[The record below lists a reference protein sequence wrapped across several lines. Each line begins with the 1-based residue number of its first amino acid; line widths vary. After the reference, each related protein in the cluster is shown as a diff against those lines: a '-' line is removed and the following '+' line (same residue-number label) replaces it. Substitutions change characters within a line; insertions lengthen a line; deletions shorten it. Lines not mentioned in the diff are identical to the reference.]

1 MTPGPLDAAGS
12 LALLPRLDKAPTG
25 IVGLDEITGGGIPR
39 GRSTLVVGSAG
50 AGKTLFA
57 VECLVNGAVEYGE
70 PGVLISFEESGEDLA
85 QNAASL
91 GHDLRRLERDGL
103 LLIDHV
109 RLEHCE
115 IGETGE
121 FDLEPLLLRIQDAV
135 DEIGAKRI
143 ALDTIESIFGGIS
156 NEAILRAELRRL
168 FLWLRE
174 RGMTAIITAEQ
185 GTESLTRHGIE
196 EYVSDC
202 VILLDHRVLNQVSTR
217 LLRVVKYRGTEHG
230 TNEYP
235 FLIDRSGITVF
246 PITSTELA
254 YEVSAERVPTGVPD
268 LDAMLG
274 GAGYY
279 RGSSVLLMGTAG
291 TGKTSI
297 AGRFVEAACERGERC
312 LYFAFEEAA
321 SQIRR
326 NLAPVGIDLARWEEA
341 GGLRIHAARPTA
353 FGLEAHLALLFK
365 RIEEHAP
372 TVVVVDPVS
381 NLVSIG
387 TPLEVQVMLV
397 RLIDYLKTRRTTALL
412 TGLADSA
419 GDREESGMEVSS
431 LSDTWIRLQAVRTD
445 GRRRRT
451 ISILKS
457 RGMEHS
463 DEIRELRLGPGGVG
477 IEEIAPDERHGPVSA
492 GSAGP

>member
-1 MTPGPLDAAGS
+1 MTPGPLDAAGT
-12 LALLPRLDKAPTG
+12 LELLPRLDKTPTG
-25 IVGLDEITGGGIPR
+25 IAGLDELTGGGIPR

-57 VECLVNGAVEYGE
+57 VECLVNGAVKYGE
-70 PGVLISFEESGEDLA
+70 PGVLVSFEESEAELA
-85 QNAASL
+85 QNVASL
-91 GHDLRRLERDGL
+91 GLDLRRLERDGL
-103 LLIDHV
+103 LLIDSV
-109 RLEHCE
+109 RLEPCD

-121 FDLEPLLLRIQDAV
+121 FDLEPLFLRIQDAV
-135 DEIGAKRI
+135 AEIGAKRI

-168 FLWLRE
+168 FLWLKD

-185 GTESLTRHGIE
+185 GSESLTRHGIE

-202 VILLDHRVLNQVSTR
+202 VILLDHRVLNKVSTR

-235 FLIDRSGITVF
+235 FLIDRNGITVF
-246 PITSTELA
+246 PITSSELS
-254 YEVSAERVPTGVPD
+254 YESSAERIPTGVPD

-274 GAGYY
+274 GSGYY
-279 RGSSVLLMGTAG
+279 RGSSVLLTGTAG
-291 TGKTSI
+291 TGKTSL
-297 AGRFVEAACERGERC
+297 AGRFAEAACERGERC
-312 LYFAFEEAA
+312 LFFAFEEAA

-326 NLAPVGIDLARWEEA
+326 NLAPVGIDLARWEE
-341 GGLRIHAARPTA
+341 GGSLRIHATRPTS
-353 FGLEAHLALLFK
+353 FGLEAHLALIFK
-365 RIEEHAP
+365 RIEEHGP
-372 TVVVVDPVS
+372 SVVVVDPVS
-381 NLVSIG
+381 NLVTIG

-397 RLIDYLKTRRTTALL
+397 RLIDHLKTRRITTLL
-412 TGLADSA
+412 TSLVDAADA
-419 GDREESGMEVSS
+419 GERSCVEIPS
-431 LSDTWIRLQAVRTD
+431 LSDTWIRLQTVRTG
-445 GRRRRT
+445 GRRQRT

-477 IEEIAPDERHGPVSA
+477 IEKLASDERHGPASA
-492 GSAGP
+492 GSG